1 MLGVGRAGPLGP
13 VRLREPGRPAVRAD
27 RSAGRSAA
35 PLTERDAWLVVAS
48 ANQVGPATMEKLV
61 GEFGSASAVL
71 DAATDRTARVRLAPL
86 LGRRGEP
93 AFDGLVEAAREAR
106 DTIERLARSRAR
118 AVTLEDDDYPPML
131 RSVSLAPPVLFVDGS
146 IEVLSQAPAV
156 AVVGTR
162 KPTEA
167 GRRTAA
173 RISAALVGSG
183 SVIVSGLAVGIDGA
197 AHAAALDAGGQ
208 TIAVLGGG
216 VERLFP
222 HAHRRLAAEIVERGG
237 AVISEFLPWIDPLPS
252 SFPRRNR
259 IISALAS
266 ATVVVEAGRR
276 SGALSTAKWSLDQ
289 GRGCFLV
296 PGALDAPT
304 SAGCLAFLREH
315 PDAARIVAG
324 IPELLVDLE
333 LGAADGTRG
342 RATAT
347 GRRIGAA
354 LAEGGPVEREVGRL
368 IAAGVATVDELVAA
382 TELPVATV
390 LAAITLLEGRG
401 LVVDALGRYRPAG
414 SLGTAAPRP
423 VRGRSGSAL
432 AELPGATG
440 TKERRISPAGR
451 C

>member
-1 MLGVGRAGPLGP
+1 MP
-13 VRLREPGRPAVRAD
+13 
-27 RSAGRSAA
+27 
-35 PLTERDAWLVVAS
+35 PLTERDAWVIVAS
-48 ANQVGPATMEKLV
+48 ANQVGPATMEKLLR
-61 GEFGSASAVL
+61 EFGSASGVL
-71 DAATDRTARVRLAPL
+71 DAVTDRTARGRLAPL

-93 AFDGLVEAAREAR
+93 AFDGLVEAACDAR
-106 DTIERLARSRAR
+106 GIVSRLAGSRVR
-118 AVTLEDDDYPPML
+118 VVTLEDDDYPPKL
-131 RSVSLAPPVLFVDGS
+131 RSASLAPPVLFVDGS

-173 RISAALVGSG
+173 RIGGALVGAG
-183 SVIVSGLAVGIDGA
+183 SIIVSGLAVGIDGA
-197 AHAAALDAGGQ
+197 AHAAAIEAGGQ

-216 VERLFP
+216 IDRLFP
-222 HAHRRLAAEIVERGG
+222 QAHRRLAAEIVERGG
-237 AVISEFLPWIDPLPS
+237 AVVSEFLPWIDPLPA

-259 IISALAS
+259 IISGLAS

-296 PGALDAPT
+296 PGSLDAPA
-304 SAGCLAFLREH
+304 SVGCLAFLREH

-324 IPELLVDLE
+324 IPELLVDLD
-333 LGAADGTRG
+333 LGAAGETRG
-342 RATAT
+342 ATAT

-423 VRGRSGSAL
+423 VRRRSGGAV
-432 AELPGATG
+432 AEMRRASR
-440 TKERRISPAGR
+440 TKERQILPAGR